1 MSHRATSHRV
11 RSQRATSDRAVTDR
25 ALDALLGTE
34 GVPRIR
40 SDRCARDGA
49 CAVDCRTCADACPHE
64 ALWVGPEGRMRLDDA
79 ACVGCGACAVAC
91 PNAAIDGVSVD
102 TAALRRVLQRNGA
115 ATVGCRK
122 GGTRAPGGDV
132 AVACLAGLHGEA
144 LATLMLERPEAPL
157 RLDLRSC
164 HDCPIGSLRGGIE
177 REAARAQAYV
187 RLAGVEPSLVLLGE
201 EAEGARATSSAPSL
215 SRRALFGLARE
226 RAVTLVADS
235 LGSAP
240 GGRSR
245 SLPYRDELLSVT
257 RRAGRDRS
265 EAAPELPVDGAFY
278 LDWSVS
284 DACDGCSGRGGHA
297 PACAAA
303 CPSDAWRMR
312 RTEAGMELT
321 LDPALCLGDR
331 CRRCEAACPHAA
343 LTARPIALGA
353 DAGRGTRRRVATA
366 RCRSCRRPIPAG
378 GSGLCPNCRKRDGAT
393 LGRPPTD
400 DAGEKPNGPRGNATI

>member
-1 MSHRATSHRV
+1 MSHRSRT
-11 RSQRATSDRAVTDR
+11 DRAMTDR
-25 ALDALLGTE
+25 ALDALIGKE
-34 GVPRIR
+34 GVPSIR
-40 SDRCARDGA
+40 SERCARDGA
-49 CAVDCRTCADACPHE
+49 CATDCRICAEACPHE

-79 ACVGCGACAVAC
+79 SCVGCGACAVAC
-91 PNAAIDGVSVD
+91 PNAAIDGLSVD
-102 TAALRRVLQRNGA
+102 ADGLRRVLQRNRG

-122 GGTRAPGGDV
+122 GGTRASSGDV
-132 AVACLAGLHGEA
+132 AVACLAGLHGEL

-164 HDCPIGSLRGGIE
+164 HDCPIGALRGAIE
-177 REAARAQAYV
+177 READRAQAYV
-187 RLAGVEPSLVLLGE
+187 RLAGVEPSLVLLDENADDAG
-201 EAEGARATSSAPSL
+201 GASAAPAL

-226 RAVTLVADS
+226 RAVTLVAES
-235 LGSAP
+235 LGSES

-245 SLPYRDELLSVT
+245 SLPYRDELLAAT
-257 RRAGRDRS
+257 RRALHERS
-265 EAAPELPVDGAFY
+265 EPTPELPVEEAFY

-284 DACDGCSGRGGHA
+284 DACDGCSDPSGHE

-331 CRRCEAACPHAA
+331 CRRCESVCPHSA
-343 LTARPIALGA
+343 LAPRPIALSA
-353 DAGRGTRRRVATA
+353 DAGRGARRSIATA

-378 GSGLCPNCRKRDGAT
+378 GSELCPNCRKRDGAT
-393 LGRPPTD
+393 LGPPVAD
-400 DAGEKPNGPRGNATI
+400 DESKKPKGPRGNATI